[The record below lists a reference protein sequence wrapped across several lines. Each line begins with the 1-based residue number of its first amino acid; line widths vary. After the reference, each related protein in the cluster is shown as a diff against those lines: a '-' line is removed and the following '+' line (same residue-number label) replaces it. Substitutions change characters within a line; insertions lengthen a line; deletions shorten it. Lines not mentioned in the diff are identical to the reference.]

1 MTDAT
6 QNPTTLAIV
15 GATGS
20 NGRLAVAHALDHGLQ
35 VRAVNRS
42 TRRARRV
49 LGDHLGDH
57 LDDPNLTLHEADAT
71 DARQLAPVVDGVDA
85 VVLAHGN
92 DAEPESNYRVIA
104 TAVETLP
111 AGTPVSL
118 MSAIAVTQDIPAFS
132 EILEWRRRGERLL
145 RASALRHTIIRP
157 GWFDGHSPGDDRAE
171 FQQGDATPLGSM
183 RGVRRRHIAA
193 ALVEAVRTPA
203 AAGRTLELFSGPGEP
218 VDDWPEA
225 FATLEADTSDR
236 LDGVH
241 DLAGLPLAE
250 EPASVR
256 EDLRKHSL

>member
-1 MTDAT
+1 LTDTT
-6 QNPTTLAIV
+6 QAPATLAIV

-20 NGRLAVAHALDHGLQ
+20 NGRLAVAHALDHGLK

-42 TRRARRV
+42 ARRARRI
-49 LGDHLGDH
+49 LSAH
-57 LDDPNLTLHEADAT
+57 LDDPNLTVHEADAT
-71 DARQLAPVVDGVDA
+71 DVRQLAPVLEGVDA

-104 TAVETLP
+104 AAVETLP

-157 GWFDGHSPGDDRAE
+157 GWFDGHSPGDDRPE
-171 FQQGDATPLGSM
+171 MEQGDATPLGAM
-183 RGVRRRHIAA
+183 RGVQRRHIAA

-203 AAGRTLELFSGPGEP
+203 AARRTLELFSGPGEP
-218 VDDWPEA
+218 IDDWPEA
-225 FATLEADTSDR
+225 FAALDADTADR

-241 DLAGLPLAE
+241 DPAGLPLAE
-250 EPASVR
+250 EPAAVR
-256 EDLRKHSL
+256 DALRKYGS

>member
-1 MTDAT
+1 MSNVAPP
-6 QNPTTLAIV
+6 PTTLAIV

-49 LGDHLGDH
+49 LGGH

-157 GWFDGHSPGDDRAE
+157 GWFDGHSPGDDRPE
-171 FQQGDATPLGSM
+171 FEQGDATPLSAM

-193 ALVEAVRTPA
+193 ALVEAVCTPA

-241 DLAGLPLAE
+241 DPTGLPLSG

-256 EDLRKHSL
+256 EDLRKHGV